1 MNSSARQGTKAAEGT
16 LGNRGTV
23 LVVDG
28 DRGVREAVVEL
39 ARRLGHDALAHRPG
53 IGVLQS
59 LPAGPPALAL
69 LEVEA
74 VAMSGIAL
82 MRELHER
89 YERDVPVILISAE
102 RTLAHDRTAGLL
114 LGADDYVAKPFE
126 PEELLARMRRSLRRF
141 EASGHGNG
149 QQKPETP
156 HLTAREREVLGL
168 LSRGRSQREIA
179 AELVVSDKTV
189 GTHIQHLLMK
199 LGVHSRAQA
208 VAEAYGRGLV
218 TPNPIAHT
226 P

>member
-1 MNSSARQGTKAAEGT
+1 

-53 IGVLQS
+53 RGVLQS
-59 LPAGPPALAL
+59 LPPAPPALAL

-74 VAMSGIAL
+74 VTMSGLAL

-89 YERDVPVILISAE
+89 YGRDMPVILISAE

-126 PEELLARMRRSLRRF
+126 PEELLARMRRSIRRSWQP
-141 EASGHGNG
+141 AGGNG
-149 QQKPETP
+149 GQKPDAL
-156 HLTAREREVLGL
+156 HLTVREGEVLGRL
-168 LSRGRSQREIA
+168 ARGRSQREIA
-179 AELVVSDKTV
+179 AELVVSEKTV
-189 GTHIQHLLMK
+189 STHIQHLLLK

-208 VAEAYGRGLV
+208 VAEAYRRGLV
-218 TPNPIAHT
+218 TPDVRTFAIGPPGLEPGTNGL
-226 P
+226 

>member
-1 MNSSARQGTKAAEGT
+1 MRET
-16 LGNRGTV
+16 
-23 LVVDG
+23 VVD
-28 DRGVREAVVEL
+28 L

-89 YERDVPVILISAE
+89 YGRDVPVILISAE
-102 RTLAHDRTAGLL
+102 RKLAHDRTAGLL

-126 PEELLARMRRSLRRF
+126 PEELLARMQRSIRRSAPPTHR
-141 EASGHGNG
+141 NG
-149 QQKPETP
+149 DQKPDAP
-156 HLTAREREVLGL
+156 RLTVREGEVLGL
-168 LSRGRSQREIA
+168 LTRGMSQREIA
-179 AELVVSDKTV
+179 VELVVSEKTV
-189 GTHIQHLLMK
+189 STHIQHLLLK

-208 VAEAYGRGLV
+208 VAEAYQRGLV
-218 TPNPIAHT
+218 TPHARAFAMGPPGLEPGTNGL
-226 P
+226 

>member
-1 MNSSARQGTKAAEGT
+1 MPEPRPRASIGAVSVGSCRRPFVSLAESCTNSPEGSGKAYERRR
-16 LGNRGTV
+16 GN
-23 LVVDG
+23 
-28 DRGVREAVVEL
+28 
-39 ARRLGHDALAHRPG
+39 
-53 IGVLQS
+53 
-59 LPAGPPALAL
+59 
-69 LEVEA
+69 EVEA
-74 VAMSGIAL
+74 ATMSGLAL

-89 YERDVPVILISAE
+89 YGADVPVILSSAE

-141 EASGHGNG
+141 ESPAHGNG
-149 QQKPETP
+149 HRKPETP